1 MHLTF
6 SSDIECS
13 ISERTI
19 SGKIV
24 PFGNEVG
31 YTSAG
36 KVIFEKGSIEI
47 PESPKPKLLLEHDA
61 KKPIG
66 RMIGYQE
73 REDGI
78 YATFKVTNT
87 TRGNDALI
95 EASEQLRSGLS
106 VGVEVTDGKREKDI
120 YRVLSS
126 KMVETSLVQA
136 AAFKSAEVL
145 SVAASEEA
153 DNAVAVI
160 DQAIEQLKVA
170 PEETAKAEMLLE
182 IVKEV
187 IEDITEN
194 ESEAVVENT
203 PDTATVAPVVET
215 PAVEAARP
223 TVAAPI
229 YAKPRI
235 NVTPEAYVE
244 NTIRAAL
251 GDDDAR
257 VWIKAASDTDTTND
271 VPGLVPT
278 RQLGEVINPKSTGVR
293 PSIDAISSG
302 VLPDAGMKFQIP
314 RVKTAPTTAE
324 VAEGD
329 PFSDTQ
335 LEIEYL
341 DVDVKKFAGMQ
352 KFSVEVLDRT
362 SPAFYAE
369 LVSLMADSYAKATN
383 IYAKNAIQAVA
394 TVDSTTVT
402 LPWDGDELSAFVARG
417 AASIYKDTFSFATGA
432 IVGVDQW
439 ANLVALNDTAKR
451 PILTAIQPQNAMG
464 SVGVGALRGNLLG
477 LDIYVDYTE
486 TGDGD
491 ATIVILNRDSFTWY
505 ESPRL
510 QLRAETVGSGKVE
523 IGLYG
528 YGALATKKPKGAF
541 RFNKA

>member
-31 YTSAG
+31 HTSAG

-47 PESPKPKLLLEHDA
+47 PESPKPKLLLEHDP

-66 RMIGYQE
+66 RMIAFSE

-78 YATFKVTNT
+78 YATFKVSNT

-106 VGVEVTDGKREKDI
+106 VGVEVIDGKREKDV

-126 KMVETSLVQA
+126 RMAETSLVQA

-145 SVAASEEA
+145 SVAASEEEA
-153 DNAVAVI
+153 A
-160 DQAIEQLKVA
+160 
-170 PEETAKAEMLLE
+170 EEKP
-182 IVKEV
+182 
-187 IEDITEN
+187 TEN

-257 VWIKAASDTDTTND
+257 VWIKAASDTDTVND

-439 ANLVALNDTAKR
+439 ANLVALNDTTKR